1 MDTILNAPTSWNN
14 QTESQSKV
22 IRSESKLTAFIN
34 SQQKN
39 ETAWFL
45 ISMIIQGVFFLP
57 IPAVLVFS
65 FNAPAYILVFT
76 LGLFFANIIAGM
88 SSAGAKAIIYLFA
101 ASIVI
106 HLLLLAVFTI

>member
-1 MDTILNAPTSWNN
+1 MDTILNTRTDWNN
-14 QTESQSKV
+14 QTESQSKA
-22 IRSESKLTAFIN
+22 IRSENKLIAFIN

-45 ISMIIQGVFFLP
+45 VSMIVQGIFFLP

-65 FNAPAYILVFT
+65 FNAPAYILIFT

-101 ASIVI
+101 ASIVV
-106 HLLLLAVFTI
+106 HAVLLAIFII